1 MGIFSAINTAI
12 TGMNAQST
20 ALEHISANI
29 ANSKTTGYKR
39 TETSFSELVQESY
52 PTSQALGVTKVISRA
67 TNDIQGQ
74 IENSDTTTHF
84 AVNGDGYFI
93 VSQQQ
98 SSVDGKPVFG
108 NDNLYTRRGDFELDT
123 NGYLVNSSGY
133 FLRGL
138 ALNPDTGNQSGSV
151 PDLIQISGDFLPAK
165 PTTEIKY
172 TLNLPSQP
180 RTAAQDA
187 NIPNSELLNT
197 ASFAQNPT
205 IAGTGIVTGADS
217 QDFINQ
223 SISGGSVTTYNA
235 TGIPIN
241 LEIRWAKTDSAQYVG
256 ETDPT
261 VTHSDKWEMFYLND
275 TTATGTAPAWT
286 NTGKEYAFGAD
297 GKLSPAINSIVLS
310 NVAVNGVDLGNV
322 TIDHSNG
329 TVSQYASTSGTART
343 FVEQNGYAAGEFLAV
358 NLTEDGRI
366 NANYSNGRAI
376 PIAAVSLASFASDSN
391 LAKTDG
397 GAFRQT
403 TASGAPT
410 INNLAGIVGNALESS
425 NTDIADEFSK
435 LIVTQQ
441 AYSANTRIVSTGD
454 KMMQE
459 TLNMVR

>member
-12 TGMNAQST
+12 TGLNAQST

-29 ANSKTTGYKR
+29 ANSQTTGYKR

-52 PTSQALGVTKVISRA
+52 PTSQALGVTKVLSRA

-74 IENSDTTTHF
+74 IENSDTATNF

-98 SSVDGKPVFG
+98 GSVDGKPVFN

-151 PDLIQISGDFLPAK
+151 PDLIQITGDFLPAK

-180 RTAAQDA
+180 ATAAQDA
-187 NIPNSELLNT
+187 NIPGSELLNL
-197 ASFAQNPT
+197 ASFGQNPT
-205 IAGTGIVTGADS
+205 IAGTGIVTGNDA

-223 SISGGSVTTYNA
+223 SISGGSTTTYSA
-235 TGIPIN
+235 TGTPIN
-241 LEIRWAKTDSAQYVG
+241 LEIRWAKTDSVDSTAA
-256 ETDPT
+256 TST
-261 VTHSDKWEMFYLND
+261 NTDKWEMFYLAD
-275 TTATGTAPAWT
+275 TDATGSATAWK
-286 NTGKEYAFGAD
+286 NSGQEYVFGAD
-297 GKLSPAINSIVLS
+297 GTLNPAIPSVQLS
-310 NVAVNGVDLGNV
+310 DVSVNGVDLGDL

-329 TVSQYASTSGTART
+329 TVSQYATTDGTART

-358 NLTEDGRI
+358 NLSEDGRI

-376 PIAAVSLASFASDSN
+376 PIASVSLASFASDSN

-403 TASGAPT
+403 TASGAPV

-441 AYSANTRIVSTGD
+441 AYTANTKIVTTGD
-454 KMMQE
+454 EMMKE
-459 TLNMVR
+459 TLNMIR